1 MAPQCLR
8 LRRNRRQN
16 HAQHNASSHRANQ
29 QNCLTDSLSDLQR
42 DRLPVVAG
50 RSLLEHG
57 GCGTSELKQHGFLPL
72 DQLLRLVSR
81 SANVGGLV
89 GLRQT
94 FARRR
99 QKAMRL
105 PYRRAAIS
113 SASSAR
119 QRRSRDVSL

>member
-57 GCGTSELKQHGFLPL
+57 GCGTSELKQHGVLPL

-81 SANVGGLV
+81 SAHVGGLV

-99 QKAMRL
+99 QKIRL
-105 PYRRAAIS
+105 LYRRTAIS
-113 SASSAR
+113 SASAAR